1 MDLLWKGIG
10 TCLVTCILVIALGD
24 RDKQVALVISLG
36 GMIAVSMIALH
47 YLRPVADLL
56 AHLEEIGSL
65 HTPHLEVLIKAVGI
79 GLITEL
85 TALLC
90 ADMGKAGLAKI
101 LQFLGSCVILW
112 QSIPAFEA
120 ILDLIGSVLGGL

>member
-10 TCLVTCILVIALGD
+10 TCLVTCILVIALGE
-24 RDKQVALVISLG
+24 RDKHIAVVLSLG
-36 GMIAVSMIALH
+36 GMIGVSLIALH
-47 YLRPVADLL
+47 YLSPVVDLL
-56 AHLEEIGSL
+56 IHLEEIGSL
-65 HTPHLEVLIKAVGI
+65 HTQHLEILVKAVGI
-79 GLITEL
+79 GLITEF

-90 ADMGKAGLAKI
+90 ADLGREALAKI

-112 QSIPAFEA
+112 QSIPIFET